1 MINICYLIFREI
13 LFRKFNFIL
22 SLLAILTAVALFV
35 SFFTTAE
42 ASKRE
47 TTRLMRNMGFNLR
60 ILPKETDMDKF
71 WATGVSAHTM
81 PEDYVYRFAE
91 KKGLSYAHLTA
102 TLQKRE
108 TWKGVEV
115 ILTGISP
122 EVSPPDKKHSPMI
135 FTIQP
140 GTLYIGHEVAKS
152 LDVKADDTV
161 ELFGTS
167 FTVARCL
174 PEGGTSDD
182 IRVYGHLPDIQKL
195 LGMEGRINEIM
206 ALECLCRD
214 PNVDSV
220 ATLREQLADVLPGA
234 KVIQMRDKAKARE
247 QQRLMVEHYVAL
259 ILPFVVVVCAIWI
272 GALAML
278 NTRERQTE
286 IGILRALGY
295 GSGGIAGLFLGRA
308 VVIGIIGAVLGF
320 FVGTGIALYFGPDIF
335 KVMAHTIQ
343 PMYVLLLWSVI
354 VAPAFAAV
362 SSFVPAM
369 IAVTQDPAVTLR
381 EE

>member
-1 MINICYLIFREI
+1 MTNILHLILKEI
-13 LFRKFNFIL
+13 LFRKFNFLL
-22 SLLAILTAVALFV
+22 SCLAIITAVTLFV

-47 TTRLMRNMGFNLR
+47 TTRLMRNIGFNLR

-71 WATGVSAHTM
+71 WATGVSKQTM
-81 PEDYVYRFAE
+81 PEEYVYRFAE

-102 TLQKRE
+102 TLQKRDQWRGQE
-108 TWKGVEV
+108 I

-140 GTLYIGHEVAKS
+140 GTLYIGYEIAKA
-152 LDVKADDTV
+152 LDIKKGDTV
-161 ELFGTS
+161 DLLGKE

-174 PEGGTSDD
+174 AESGTSDD
-182 IRVYGHLPDIQKL
+182 IRVYGHLPEIQEL
-195 LGMEGRINEIM
+195 LGMEGQINEIM

-214 PNVDSV
+214 PNVD
-220 ATLREQLADVLPGA
+220 TLVELRRQLSDILPEA

-247 QQRLMVEHYVAL
+247 QQRIMVEEYLAL
-259 ILPFVVVVCAIWI
+259 ILPFVVIVCAIWI

-286 IGILRALGY
+286 IGVLRALGY
-295 GSGGIAGLFLGRA
+295 TSGKIAGLFLGRA
-308 VVIGIIGAVLGF
+308 VVIGVIGAVIGF
-320 FVGTGIALYFGPDIF
+320 AVGTAIALVYGPKIF
-335 KVMAHTIQ
+335 KVMAHTIE
-343 PMYVLLLWSVI
+343 PIYILLLWSII
-354 VAPAFAAV
+354 VAPAFAAI
-362 SSFVPAM
+362 SSFIPAM